1 MFKIENNLKNKIIV
15 PIITIV
21 VVTSVVTTLF
31 NFFTAR
37 YGLRKAAEENVT
49 RTAID
54 LRTQMQTFL
63 QERRADVNHLAVNTD
78 IVNSAASSQNL
89 AAKTLGELLTEVPIY
104 NSLAVV
110 DKTGMDISDFDNAS
124 VGKLDLKTRDYFKG
138 AMEGQS
144 FITDVF
150 VSKRNGKLVF
160 TLSQPIKH
168 NGAVVG
174 VMAGTVVIASF
185 IEKYISPVKI
195 GKNGYV
201 FIIDKKGLVFA
212 HPDASKIMKLDVNE
226 TSWGKDIMQMES
238 GTLEYSYEG
247 MNKLVSVSLVPETGW
262 RVVAVADKDEILST
276 VFWLSVES
284 ILGLVIICAV
294 IFYFLR
300 NLIAKITTPIL
311 ECVTVMQNVAQ
322 GNLRTKVVS
331 KPDVEIGLLAD
342 SINNTV
348 TIFQD
353 FMSSLKKVAD
363 GNLAV
368 ELKSYS
374 KDDEIVPVVQD
385 MVKQLS
391 RIVES
396 INQAAISVAS
406 RSQQVSGASQG
417 LSQGTTEQAA
427 AVEEITSSIAEI
439 GTQSKLNA
447 DTSIQA
453 NQVAQ
458 TAQKSAEKGQQNIQ
472 DAYKAMTEI
481 TESSQ
486 QIAKIIKV
494 IDEIAFQ
501 TNLLALNAAVE
512 AARAGKHGKGFA
524 VVAEEVRNL
533 ASRSAQAAKETSQLI
548 EDSSKKVEKGQF
560 VVSQTTESFSEI
572 VSGAKKVADLVQ
584 EISNSSS
591 QQAQSVSQ
599 ISQGLSQINTVTQHN
614 SAAAEECASASR
626 ELSSQATEVQRLL
639 SFF

>member
-1 MFKIENNLKNKIIV
+1 
-15 PIITIV
+15 
-21 VVTSVVTTLF
+21 
-31 NFFTAR
+31 
-37 YGLRKAAEENVT
+37 
-49 RTAID
+49 
-54 LRTQMQTFL
+54 
-63 QERRADVNHLAVNTD
+63 
-78 IVNSAASSQNL
+78 
-89 AAKTLGELLTEVPIY
+89 
-104 NSLAVV
+104 
-110 DKTGMDISDFDNAS
+110 
-124 VGKLDLKTRDYFKG
+124 
-138 AMEGQS
+138 
-144 FITDVF
+144 
-150 VSKRNGKLVF
+150 
-160 TLSQPIKH
+160 
-168 NGAVVG
+168 
-174 VMAGTVVIASF
+174 
-185 IEKYISPVKI
+185 
-195 GKNGYV
+195 
-201 FIIDKKGLVFA
+201 
-212 HPDASKIMKLDVNE
+212 
-226 TSWGKDIMQMES
+226 
-238 GTLEYSYEG
+238 

-512 AARAGKHGKGFA
+512 AARAGKHGKGCA